1 MTVFEEG
8 EDENYS
14 KNFNDLNLS
23 SKEIN
28 SKVFENC
35 IFKECDFSE
44 VIFNRCQFVECI
56 FIKCNLSVVRIIASK
71 FSDVCFDEC
80 KVIGVDWTKALWPDI
95 ALCSPLKF
103 YNCIINDSSFF
114 GLSLREIVIQACKA
128 HDVDFR
134 ESALSEANFTQ
145 TDFSNSLFG
154 KTNLASAD
162 FTEACNYQID
172 VYDNE
177 LKNAKFSRYEAI
189 GLLESLGIVLVD

>member
-1 MTVFEEG
+1 MTIF
-8 EDENYS
+8 EDEEDEYYS

-35 IFKECDFSE
+35 TFNECDFSE
-44 VIFNRCQFVECI
+44 AIFNNCKFVDCM
-56 FIKCNLSVVRIIASK
+56 FIKCNLSVIKIITSK
-71 FSDVCFDEC
+71 YTDVSFDEC

-95 ALCSPLKF
+95 SLSSPLKF
-103 YNCIINDSSFF
+103 QNCIISDSSFF
-114 GLSLREIVIQACKA
+114 GLSLRKIVIQASKA

-134 ESALSEANFTQ
+134 ESDLGEADFTK

-162 FTEACNYQID
+162 FTEACNYLID

-177 LKNAKFSRYEAI
+177 IKNAKFSRYQAL
-189 GLLESLGIVLVD
+189 GLLDSLGIELVD

>member
-1 MTVFEEG
+1 MTVFDDK
-8 EDENYS
+8 EDEYYS
-14 KNFNDLNLS
+14 KNFNGLNLS

-28 SKVFENC
+28 SKVFESCTFN
-35 IFKECDFSE
+35 ECDFSE
-44 VIFNRCQFVECI
+44 AIFSKCKFVDCM
-56 FIKCNLSVVRIIASK
+56 FIKCNLSVIKIITSK
-71 FSDVCFDEC
+71 YTDVSFDEC

-95 ALCSPLKF
+95 SLSSSLKF
-103 YNCIINDSSFF
+103 QNCIISDSSFF

-134 ESALSEANFTQ
+134 ESDLGEANFTQ

-177 LKNAKFSRYEAI
+177 IKNAKFSRYQALE
-189 GLLESLGIVLVD
+189 LLDSLGIELVD